1 MTNLEAARVIFSDK
15 LKNKLFLKY
24 KKKVTIVF
32 FVNEFNL
39 RAHGTNAI
47 SYEAGRKWIKGLT
60 LPETSKLKV
69 LSEWL
74 GADLLDMFKAEE
86 NINCESVD
94 YKNSHD
100 LLQCVYSLISDL
112 NTKNQIFVLLSIL
125 VLKEMENKSLDFSYP
140 KIIKLFDL
148 EKHFKELTAIAS

>member
-24 KKKVTIVF
+24 KKKVTIAF

-47 SYEAGRKWIKGLT
+47 SYEAGRKWIKGLS
-60 LPETSKLKV
+60 LPEASKLKV

-74 GADLLDMFKAEE
+74 GADLLDMFQTQQRE
-86 NINCESVD
+86 NSDGHD
-94 YKNSHD
+94 YQNTD
-100 LLQCVYSLISDL
+100 NLLQCMQSLIPDL
-112 NTKNQIFVLLSIL
+112 NTKNQIFILFSVL
-125 VLKEMENKSLDFSYP
+125 VLKEMENKALDFP
-140 KIIKLFDL
+140 FQKLIKSFDL
-148 EKHFKELTAIAS
+148 EKLFKEVE